1 MIRSVVI
8 RAGALSLVACSLA
21 SCSKEAT
28 PSAEQPRGSSQ
39 SAGEAANARG
49 APAQGAEVDVEG
61 ARASYSEQSFSLA
74 IKPVGEVAKGA
85 QASAEIELE
94 AKAPF
99 HINDKYPYKIK
110 LADAD
115 GVSFPEKIVGRDK
128 AKVEHM
134 KLVMPV
140 AFSATAQGKRRIA
153 GVFHFS
159 VCTEDKCLI
168 EKRPLALEV
177 DVK

>member
-1 MIRSVVI
+1 MNRSVLV
-8 RAGALSLVACSLA
+8 RSGALLAALVWLA
-21 SCSKEAT
+21 ACSKEAT
-28 PSAEQPRGSSQ
+28 PSAEQPRSASPP
-39 SAGEAANARG
+39 AGESPAPGAAAS
-49 APAQGAEVDVEG
+49 AAEVDVSG
-61 ARASYSEQSFSLA
+61 GRASYSEQSFSLA
-74 IKPVGEVAKGA
+74 IKPVGEVQKGA
-85 QASAEIELE
+85 ETRAEIELE

-99 HINDKYPYKIK
+99 HINDKYPYKLR
-110 LADAD
+110 LADSE
-115 GVSFPEKIVGRDK
+115 GLSYPEKIVARDK

-140 AFSATAQGKRRIA
+140 AFSATEPGKRKIA

-159 VCTEDKCLI
+159 VCTDDKCLI